1 MEEGEEVI
9 RSLLKDIQEVAI
21 EQSQEEDN
29 KDGDNIY
36 QCGECGNSFQT
47 ESDVETH
54 MGEEHKE
61 DINDIEDVRVSTY
74 RPYRP
79 GAKE

>member
-36 QCGECGNSFQT
+36 QRGECGNSFQT

-54 MGEEHKE
+54 MGE
-61 DINDIEDVRVSTY
+61 
-74 RPYRP
+74 
-79 GAKE
+79 